1 MNIVDRRLN
10 PSGKNLANRQRFMRR
25 AKSLI
30 RKAVHESSA
39 NRSIKDADE
48 AGEVSLPAQGVQE
61 PSFHRGSSGGVRDYL
76 LPGNKE
82 YMEGDTIPRPPSG
95 GGGSGSEGA
104 PDGEGQDDFRFAL
117 SREEFV
123 DLFLEDLELPDLA
136 KRKVVDAEALSWSR
150 AGYSVSGSPANLA
163 LMRTVRNSLSR
174 RIALKRPK
182 ARDIA
187 RLRDEIAALDALAAN
202 VGVSDAGALDADARD
217 RNAED
222 EARRIALE
230 AELQRQLRRTSLIPY
245 IDPLDVRYKRF
256 EAHPKPVAQA
266 VMFCLM
272 DVSGSMTEHMK
283 DLAKRFYVL
292 LYIFL
297 KRRYKNVDVVFIR
310 HTHMAQEVDE
320 DTFFNSPETGGT
332 VVSTALEEMQR
343 VVAERYNPDMWNIYA
358 AQASDG
364 DNTSSDNERTAE
376 LLTGV
381 ILPACQYY
389 AYLEVGRDSEHFPP
403 GFIRRESDLWQ
414 TYTEI
419 CRTGAPMAMRK
430 VGHRRDIYP
439 VFRELFAPRKGPGQT
454 AGQTVGAET
463 E

>member
-1 MNIVDRRLN
+1 MHIVDRRLN

-39 NRSIKDADE
+39 SRSIKDADQ
-48 AGEVSLPAQGVQE
+48 AGEVALPAQGVHE
-61 PSFHRGSSGGVRDYL
+61 PSFHRSASGGIRDHL

-82 YMEGDTIPRPPSG
+82 YIEGDTITRPQG
-95 GGGSGSEGA
+95 GAGGSGSEGA
-104 PDGEGQDDFRFAL
+104 TDGEGQDDFRFAL
-117 SREEFV
+117 SQDEFV

-136 KRKVVDAEALSWSR
+136 KRRVVDTESLTWHR
-150 AGYSVSGSPANLA
+150 AGYSVSGSPTNLA

-174 RIALKRPK
+174 RIALRRPK
-182 ARDIA
+182 VSELEQ
-187 RLRDEIAALDALAAN
+187 LREEIAALSP
-202 VGVSDAGALDADARD
+202 GGEEHARK
-217 RNAED
+217 
-222 EARRIALE
+222 LE
-230 AELQRQLRRTSLIPY
+230 LEEELSRKLRRTSLIPY

-256 EAHPKPVAQA
+256 ESMPRPVAQA

-310 HTHMAQEVDE
+310 HTHQAQEVDE
-320 DTFFNSPETGGT
+320 DTFFHSPETGGT

-343 VVAERYNPDMWNIYA
+343 VINERYSPDSWNIYA

-364 DNTSSDNERTAE
+364 DNTASDNDKTAA
-376 LLTGV
+376 LLNDA
-381 ILPACQYY
+381 ILPVCQYY

-403 GFIRRESDLWQ
+403 GFIRRDSDLWQ
-414 TYTEI
+414 TYTTI
-419 CRTGAPMAMRK
+419 IRNGAPMAMRK

-439 VFRELFAPRKGPGQT
+439 VFRELFARKGAQEN
-454 AGQTVGAET
+454 AET
-463 E
+463 A

>member
-1 MNIVDRRLN
+1 MHIVDRRLN

-30 RKAVHESSA
+30 RKAVHETSA
-39 NRSIKDADE
+39 SRSIKDADQE
-48 AGEVSLPAQGVQE
+48 GEVSLPAQGVHE
-61 PSFHRGSSGGVRDYL
+61 PSLHRSASGGIRDHL

-82 YMEGDTIPRPPSG
+82 YIEGDTIPRPQGGSG
-95 GGGSGSEGA
+95 GGGSEGS

-117 SREEFV
+117 SRDEFV

-136 KRKVVDAEALSWSR
+136 KRRVVNAEAVTWHR
-150 AGYSVSGSPANLA
+150 AGYSVTGSPANLA
-163 LMRTVRNSLSR
+163 LNRTVRNSLSR
-174 RIALKRPK
+174 RIALRRPK
-182 ARDIA
+182 TADIQA
-187 RLRDEIAALDALAAN
+187 LRDEIAALA
-202 VGVSDAGALDADARD
+202 SDG
-217 RNAED
+217 E
-222 EARRIALE
+222 EETRRLELE
-230 AELQRQLRRTSLIPY
+230 AELERKLRRTSLIPY
-245 IDPLDVRYKRF
+245 IDPIDVRYKRF
-256 EAHPKPVAQA
+256 EAQPKPVAQA

-310 HTHMAQEVDE
+310 HTHQAQEVDE
-320 DTFFNSPETGGT
+320 DTFFHSPETGGT

-343 VVAERYNPDMWNIYA
+343 VIEERYSPDNWNIYA

-364 DNTSSDNERTAE
+364 DNTASDNDKTAA
-376 LLTGV
+376 LLVDV
-381 ILPACQYY
+381 ILPVCQYY

-403 GFIRRESDLWQ
+403 GFIRRDSDLWQ
-414 TYTEI
+414 TYTAI
-419 CRTGAPMAMRK
+419 CRSGAPMAMRK

-439 VFRELFAPRKGPGQT
+439 VFRELFARKT
-454 AGQTVGAET
+454 AQEQETV
-463 E
+463 